1 MRTKLCIAVHWESK
15 SETGAKKFLVLERMA
30 RFNQVETTMALDGRA
45 TLASSA
51 HFNGSTHRN
60 TKKQNALFSSG
71 KLHGTTIQCYSS
83 LKCTAH
89 LNASFNTTQQ
99 SAESSAIS

>member
-51 HFNGSTHRN
+51 HQLNG
-60 TKKQNALFSSG
+60 
-71 KLHGTTIQCYSS
+71 
-83 LKCTAH
+83 
-89 LNASFNTTQQ
+89 
-99 SAESSAIS
+99 